1 MATGE
6 FAGFVVRRARVDAGL
21 TGAALA
27 RRIAISPSYL
37 SQIEHNNRVLTPDL
51 RVRIAAALGVDA
63 QRLAVQP
70 VARTAAALVDSF
82 AEHAELRALSMA
94 EVRLVADQ
102 LPGVASALLDLA
114 DGRRADRERIESLE
128 IRLGADREDPLAP
141 PMPYEAV
148 RDFFSLHH
156 NYFDTL
162 DVRAEELVAQL
173 GIPPRG
179 RYAELRNHL
188 VSLGVET
195 VETPRSE
202 VGGQRRYDP
211 ETRTL
216 RVAQELRPAQK
227 AFQLGS
233 QLALIVA
240 SQLID
245 DIVGTAPFHDAV
257 TTRLARIGLASYF
270 AGSVLLPYGDFLSA
284 ARRVRYDIE
293 RLAEEFD
300 VGFETVCHRLN
311 TLQRPGNSGIPFA
324 FVRVDR
330 AGNLSKRQSATPFHF
345 SRSGGTCPLWT
356 VYDAFSRPGQ
366 VLRQIAEM
374 PDGRA
379 YLWIARTVS
388 NGGAGFRS
396 PHKTFAIGLG
406 CDLGYADQTVYSAGL
421 DLEDRTLRAQ
431 IGMGCKVCERPACP
445 QRAFPFAGRTLQ
457 VDENRGQL
465 YPYMHEADDELDATP
480 TADRRNR

>member
-6 FAGFVVRRARVDAGL
+6 YAGFVVRRARVDAGL
-21 TGAALA
+21 SGAALA
-27 RRIAISPSYL
+27 RKVSISPSYL
-37 SQIEHNNRVLTPDL
+37 SQIEHNNRVLTSEL
-51 RVRIAAALGVDA
+51 RARIAEVLGIDA
-63 QRLAVQP
+63 QRLTVEP
-70 VARTAAALVDSF
+70 EARTAAALVDSF
-82 AEHAELRALSMA
+82 AEHAELRALSVA
-94 EVRLVADQ
+94 EVRFVADQ
-102 LPGVASALLDLA
+102 MPGVAAALLDLA
-114 DGRRADRERIESLE
+114 AGRRADRERINSLE
-128 IRLGADREDPLAP
+128 ARLGGDREELLGP

-148 RDFFSLHH
+148 RDFFSVHH
-156 NYFDTL
+156 NYFDALDRQAETL
-162 DVRAEELVAQL
+162 VVRL
-173 GIPPRG
+173 GIQPRA
-179 RYAELRNHL
+179 RYDELRNHL
-188 VSLGVET
+188 TALEIEVAEA
-195 VETPRSE
+195 PRSE

-211 ETRTL
+211 QTRTV
-216 RVAQELRPAQK
+216 RVARELRPSQK

-233 QLALIVA
+233 QLALTVA
-240 SQLID
+240 ADLID
-245 DIVGTAPFHDAV
+245 EIVETAPFHDVV
-257 TTRLARIGLASYF
+257 TTRLARIGLANYF
-270 AGSVLLPYGDFLSA
+270 AGAILLPYGEFLSA

-293 RLAEEFD
+293 QLAEEFD

-311 TLQRPGNSGIPFA
+311 TLQRPGDSGIPFA

-356 VYDAFSRPGQ
+356 VYDAFSRPGE

-388 NGGAGFRS
+388 SGGSGFRS
-396 PHKTFAIGLG
+396 AHKTFAIGLG
-406 CDLGYADQTVYSAGL
+406 CDLSYADQTVYSAGL

-457 VDENRGQL
+457 IDENRGQL
-465 YPYMHEADDELDATP
+465 YPYMHESDQD
-480 TADRRNR
+480 

>member
-6 FAGFVVRRARVDAGL
+6 YAGFVVRRARVDVGL
-21 TGAALA
+21 SGATLA
-27 RRIAISPSYL
+27 RRVAISPSYL
-37 SQIEHNNRVLTPDL
+37 SQIEHNNRVLTPEL
-51 RVRIAAALGVDA
+51 QVRIAAALGVDA
-63 QRLAVQP
+63 QRLTVEP
-70 VARTAAALVDSF
+70 EARTAAALVDSF
-82 AEHAELRALSMA
+82 AEHTELRALSVA

-102 LPGVASALLDLA
+102 LPGVANALLDLA
-114 DGRRADRERIESLE
+114 AGRRADRERIESLE
-128 IRLGADREDPLAP
+128 TRLGADREDPLAP

-148 RDFFSLHH
+148 RDFFSMHH

-162 DVRAEELVAQL
+162 DVQAESLVTQL
-173 GIPPRG
+173 GIRPRS
-179 RYAELRNHL
+179 RYDGLRNHL
-188 VSLGVET
+188 AALDIEVVEAA
-195 VETPRSE
+195 RSD

-211 ETRTL
+211 QTRTV
-216 RVAQELRPAQK
+216 RVAQELRPSQK

-233 QLALIVA
+233 QLALVVA
-240 SQLID
+240 SELID
-245 DIVGTAPFHDAV
+245 EIVETAPFHDVV
-257 TTRLARIGLASYF
+257 TTRLARIGLANYF
-270 AGSVLLPYGDFLSA
+270 GGAVLLPYGAFLAA

-293 RLAEEFD
+293 QLAEEFD

-311 TLQRPGNSGIPFA
+311 TLQRPGDSGIPFA

-388 NGGAGFRS
+388 SGGSGFRS

-406 CDLGYADQTVYSAGL
+406 CDLSYAEQTVYSAGL

-457 VDENRGQL
+457 IDENRGQL
-465 YPYMHEADDELDATP
+465 YPYMHESDQG
-480 TADRRNR
+480 

>member
-6 FAGFVVRRARVDAGL
+6 YAGFVVRRARVDAGL
-21 TGAALA
+21 SGAALA
-27 RRIAISPSYL
+27 RRLSISPSYL
-37 SQIEHNNRVLTPDL
+37 SQIEHNSRVLTPDL

-63 QRLAVQP
+63 QLLTVQP
-70 VARTAAALVDSF
+70 EARTAAELVDTF
-82 AEHAELRALSMA
+82 AEHAELRALSVA
-94 EVRLVADQ
+94 DVRLVADQ

-114 DGRRADRERIESLE
+114 AGRRADRERIESLE
-128 IRLGADREDPLAP
+128 TRLGADREDSLAP

-148 RDFFSLHH
+148 RDFFSVHH
-156 NYFDTL
+156 NYFDAL
-162 DVRAEELVAQL
+162 DLRAEELVREL
-173 GIPPRG
+173 GIQPRG
-179 RYAELRNHL
+179 RYDELRNHL
-188 VSLGVET
+188 TALEIEVVEAT
-195 VETPRSE
+195 RSE

-211 ETRTL
+211 QTRTL
-216 RVAQELRPAQK
+216 RVALELRPSQK

-233 QLALIVA
+233 QLALVVA
-240 SQLID
+240 SELID
-245 DIVGTAPFHDAV
+245 QIVDTAPFHDAV
-257 TTRLARIGLASYF
+257 TTRLARIGLANYF
-270 AGSVLLPYGDFLSA
+270 AGAVLLPYGAFLRA
-284 ARRVRYDIE
+284 ARRVRYDVE

-311 TLQRPGNSGIPFA
+311 TLQRPGDSGIPFA

-388 NGGAGFRS
+388 SGGAGFRS
-396 PHKTFAIGLG
+396 AHKTFAIGLG

-421 DLEDRTLRAQ
+421 DLQDRTLRAQ

-457 VDENRGQL
+457 IDENRGQL
-465 YPYMHEADDELDATP
+465 YPYMHESDEETDAP
-480 TADRRNR
+480 THR